1 MQAHTRALVAAAAFA
16 FVTGKKVA
24 GLYDH
29 AAKAD
34 RRIAAEARG
43 NALQGFDG
51 ERGAKF
57 GGNLPEILDAGDASH
72 ISFEIDGTSVKGY
85 DRLSATF
92 YEARVG
98 EGLVQVFDYG
108 EAAWFAYDIQ
118 DAEAAQS
125 YHRST
130 EAGL

>member
-1 MQAHTRALVAAAAFA
+1 MQAHTRALIAAAAFA
-16 FVTGKKVA
+16 FVTGRKVA

-29 AAKAD
+29 AAKTD

-51 ERGAKF
+51 ERGVKF
-57 GGNLPEILDAGDASH
+57 GGNLPEILDAGDAAYV
-72 ISFEIDGTSVKGY
+72 SFEIDGTSVKGY
-85 DRLSATF
+85 DRASATF

-98 EGLVQVFDYG
+98 EGLVQVFDHG
-108 EAAWFAYDIQ
+108 EAAWFAYDVQ

-125 YHRST
+125 YHRSAET
-130 EAGL
+130 GL